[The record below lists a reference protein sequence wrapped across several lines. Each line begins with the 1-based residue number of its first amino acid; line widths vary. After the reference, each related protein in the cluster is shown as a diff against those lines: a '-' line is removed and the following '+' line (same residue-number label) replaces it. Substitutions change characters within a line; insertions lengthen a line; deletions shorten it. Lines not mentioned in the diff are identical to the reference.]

1 MSLSDQIHAQYNKR
15 SYKAHLYQRSYYT
28 NAVQKEIK
36 VFAKDLL
43 TLKFNNLSK
52 VKLLEIGAGNGTNAF
67 LFEEI
72 GLKLVNIS
80 FNELIGER
88 MENIKNGFPN
98 NKLYEGDATHVQFP
112 EKYDIVFQSTVFT
125 SILND
130 KDRKALADKM
140 WSLLNPGGVILWYDF
155 IYNNPKNPDVKKV
168 DIHEVKGL
176 FNKSSNS
183 IIKRITLAPP
193 IGRKVGK
200 LYHLFNV
207 PFLRSHILAVFQ
219 NGNG

>member
-1 MSLSDQIHAQYNKR
+1 MSLSDQINSQYNKR
-15 SYKAHLYQRSYYT
+15 SSKADLYKPSHYT
-28 NAVQKEIK
+28 NAVQEEIK
-36 VFAKDLL
+36 IYAKELL
-43 TLKFNNLSK
+43 SSKFNNLSNLK
-52 VKLLEIGAGNGTNAF
+52 FLEIGAGNGTNAF
-67 LFEEI
+67 LFEKI
-72 GLKLVNIS
+72 GIKLENIS

-88 MENIKNGFPN
+88 LENIKNGFPN
-98 NKLYEGDATHVQFP
+98 NKLYAGDATHVQFP

-155 IYNNPKNPDVKKV
+155 IYNNPKNSDVKKV
-168 DIHEVKGL
+168 DIAEVSAL
-176 FNKSSNS
+176 FNKCTSFN
-183 IIKRITLAPP
+183 IKKITLAPP

>member
-1 MSLSDQIHAQYNKR
+1 
-15 SYKAHLYQRSYYT
+15 
-28 NAVQKEIK
+28 VQKEIK

-130 KDRKALADKM
+130 DNRLTLAKKM
-140 WSLLNPGGVILWYDF
+140 WDVLKPSGIILWYDF
-155 IYNNPKNPDVKKV
+155 IYNNPKNINVKKV
-168 DIHEVKGL
+168 DIKTVKKLFPYSIKTKIIKTTFAPTIGKRVCKLYNL
-176 FNKSSNS
+176 FNLS
-183 IIKRITLAPP
+183 
-193 IGRKVGK
+193 
-200 LYHLFNV
+200 
-207 PFLRSHILAVFQ
+207 FLRSHILVVFQ
-219 NGNG
+219 KP